1 MNESVL
7 PDRKITTVEDF
18 VKAMD
23 QTFEVLAFPA
33 VNTLYEKSYLTA
45 KEADELKIRRSPAK
59 EINNVLC
66 KHYTSVEGRLIYMRK
81 PLTDATVRFIFCAP
95 NGHKDFM
102 IEVVNNT
109 ITEIK
114 EF

>member
-1 MNESVL
+1 MNKSVL
-7 PDRKITTVEDF
+7 PDRNTMTVEAF

-23 QTFEVLAFPA
+23 QTFEMLAFPA

-45 KEADELKIRRSPAK
+45 READELKTRKIGR

-81 PLTDATVRFIFCAP
+81 PMHYDTVRFIFCAP
-95 NGHKDFM
+95 DGHKDFM
-102 IEVVNNT
+102 IEVTDNT
-109 ITEIK
+109 IEEIK

>member
-7 PDRKITTVEDF
+7 PDRKSLSVEDF
-18 VKAMD
+18 VRAMD
-23 QTFEVLAFPA
+23 QTFEMLAFPA

-45 KEADELKIRRSPAK
+45 READELKTRKIAK

-66 KHYTSVEGRLIYMRK
+66 KHYTSIEGRLIYMRK
-81 PLTDATVRFIFCAP
+81 PLTDATVRFIFCDP
-95 NGHKDFM
+95 NGRKDFM
-102 IEVVNNT
+102 IEVTNNT
-109 ITEIK
+109 IEEIK

>member
-1 MNESVL
+1 MNKVVL
-7 PDRKITTVEDF
+7 PDCKSLTVEDF

-23 QTFEVLAFPA
+23 QTFEMLAFPA

-45 KEADELKIRRSPAK
+45 KEADELKIRKIAK

-66 KHYTSVEGRLIYMRK
+66 KHYTSVEGRLVYMRK
-81 PLTDATVRFIFCAP
+81 PLTDNTVRFIFCAP
-95 NGHKDFM
+95 DGRKDFLIDVVDNV
-102 IEVVNNT
+102 IE
-109 ITEIK
+109 EIK

>member
-7 PDRKITTVEDF
+7 PDRKSLSVEDF
-18 VKAMD
+18 VRAMD
-23 QTFEVLAFPA
+23 QTFEALAFPA
-33 VNTLYEKSYLTA
+33 VDTLYKQAYLTES
-45 KEADELKIRRSPAK
+45 EANDLKARKFAK

-81 PLTDATVRFIFCAP
+81 PLHYDVVRFIFCAP

>member
-7 PDRKITTVEDF
+7 PDRKSLSVEDF

-23 QTFEVLAFPA
+23 RTFEVVAFPA

-45 KEADELKIRRSPAK
+45 READELKTRKTPAK

-66 KHYTSVEGRLIYMRK
+66 KHYTSVEGRLIYMRSPMSLK
-81 PLTDATVRFIFCAP
+81 AVRFIFCAP
-95 NGHKDFM
+95 DGSKDFM
-102 IEVVNNT
+102 IEVANNV
-109 ITEIK
+109 IVEIK

>member
-7 PDRKITTVEDF
+7 PDRKSLSVEDF

-23 QTFEVLAFPA
+23 QTFEMLAFPA

-45 KEADELKIRRSPAK
+45 READELKTRKTPAK
-59 EINNVLC
+59 LINDVLC

-81 PLTDATVRFIFCAP
+81 PLTDATVRFIFCDP
-95 NGHKDFM
+95 NGRKDFM
-102 IEVVNNT
+102 IEVVNNV
-109 ITEIK
+109 IEQIK

>member
-7 PDRKITTVEDF
+7 PDRNTLSVEEF

-23 QTFEVLAFPA
+23 QTFEALAFPA
-33 VNTLYEKSYLTA
+33 VDTLYKQAYLTEC
-45 KEADELKIRRSPAK
+45 EANDLKARKFAK

-81 PLTDATVRFIFCAP
+81 PLTDATVRFVFCAP

-102 IEVVNNT
+102 IEVTNNV
-109 ITEIK
+109 IEQIK

>member
-7 PDRKITTVEDF
+7 PDRNTLSVEDF

-23 QTFEVLAFPA
+23 RTFEVVAFPA
-33 VNTLYEKSYLTA
+33 VNMLYEKSYLTSR
-45 KEADELKIRRSPAK
+45 EADELKVRKIGK

-66 KHYTSVEGRLIYMRK
+66 KHYTSVEGRLIYMRSPMSLK
-81 PLTDATVRFIFCAP
+81 AVRFIFCAP
-95 NGHKDFM
+95 DGSKDFM
-102 IEVVNNT
+102 IEVANNV
-109 ITEIK
+109 IVEIK

>member
-7 PDRKITTVEDF
+7 PDRNTLSVEDF

-23 QTFEVLAFPA
+23 RTFEVVAFPA
-33 VNTLYEKSYLTA
+33 VNMLYEKSYLTA
-45 KEADELKIRRSPAK
+45 READELKVRKIGK

-66 KHYTSVEGRLIYMRK
+66 KHYTSVEGRLIYMRSPMSLK
-81 PLTDATVRFIFCAP
+81 AVRFIFCAP
-95 NGHKDFM
+95 DGSKDFM
-102 IEVVNNT
+102 IEVANNV
-109 ITEIK
+109 IVEIK

>member
-1 MNESVL
+1 MSESVL
-7 PDRKITTVEDF
+7 PDRNTMTVEAF

-23 QTFEVLAFPA
+23 QTFEMLAFPA
-33 VNTLYEKSYLTA
+33 VNTLYEKAYLTA
-45 KEADELKIRRSPAK
+45 READELKTRKIGR

-81 PLTDATVRFIFCAP
+81 PMTDATVRFIFCDP
-95 NGHKDFM
+95 SGRKDFM
-102 IEVVNNT
+102 IEVTNNT
-109 ITEIK
+109 IEEIK

>member
-1 MNESVL
+1 MSESVL
-7 PDRKITTVEDF
+7 PDRNTMTVEAF

-23 QTFEVLAFPA
+23 QTFEMLAFPA

-45 KEADELKIRRSPAK
+45 READELKTRKIGR

-81 PLTDATVRFIFCAP
+81 PLSYDVVRFIFCAP